1 MKKIILLSSFAVVIV
16 AVIGAASYFWWQNN
30 QKMPNITPSTSIKE
44 TPKIESSVEIPTEV
58 NSQESLM
65 KEIESL
71 QLESEQLRKLADQY
85 AGSAEAKALPADTHT
100 SSWQNHSYFFDASN
114 QLKKQFYADS
124 TTNVDPLQLPT
135 PKIDT
140 QKLAYQFQILKQSGY
155 KQAFP
160 EASSSDC
167 TIQCILLNGHILEKN
182 LTILKTSHLRE
193 VGHFIYQ
200 DKSIH
205 IIDYRH
211 HRDAYHGGIGI
222 LSIKANQV
230 QFEAFS
236 GFRKAK
242 GQTLYRIKNKGLEIK
257 MEDGTY
263 QSIIR
268 FDQKGYNLTELT
280 PYKLVMEICSE
291 NEKGV
296 EICEMS

>member
-16 AVIGAASYFWWQNN
+16 AVIGAALYFWWQNN
-30 QKMPNITPSTSIKE
+30 QKIPNITPSTSIKE
-44 TPKIESSVEIPTEV
+44 APKIESSVEIPTEV

-65 KEIESL
+65 REIESL
-71 QLESEQLRKLADQY
+71 ELESEQLRKLADQY
-85 AGSAEAKALPADTHT
+85 AGSAEAKALPADNHT
-100 SSWQNHSYFFDASN
+100 SSWQNHSYFFDTSN
-114 QLKKQFYADS
+114 QLKQQFYA
-124 TTNVDPLQLPT
+124 TPNTNADALQLPT

-140 QKLAYQFQILKQSGY
+140 QKLAYHFQVLNQSGY

-160 EASSSDC
+160 EASSSEC
-167 TIQCILLNGHILEKN
+167 AIQCILLNGHVLEKD

-211 HRDAYHGGIGI
+211 HRNAYHGGIGI

-230 QFEAFS
+230 RFEAFA

-242 GQTLYRIKNKGLEIK
+242 GQTLYRIQNNGLEIK
-257 MEDGTY
+257 MDDGTY
-263 QSIIR
+263 KAIIR

-280 PYKLVMEICSE
+280 PYKWVTEMCSE
-291 NEKGV
+291 NEKGEEV
-296 EICEMS
+296 CEMS